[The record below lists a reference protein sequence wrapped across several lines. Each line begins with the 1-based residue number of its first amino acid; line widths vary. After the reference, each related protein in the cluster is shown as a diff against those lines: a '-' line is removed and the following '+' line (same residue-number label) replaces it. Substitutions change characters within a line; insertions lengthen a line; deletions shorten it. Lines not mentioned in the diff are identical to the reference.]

1 MAELR
6 LAAWNRN
13 FQEMLDLPDAFLAER
28 PSFGEYFRYL
38 AARDEYGSADL
49 AVGYCQLKRPWYARR
64 VGGAAARVGELV
76 CLPIMLPAQAER
88 GRKGAL
94 GPLS

>member
-1 MAELR
+1 VAELR

-64 VGGAAARVGELV
+64 VGGAAARRAGGSHHTR
-76 CLPIMLPAQAER
+76 R
-88 GRKGAL
+88 G
-94 GPLS
+94 

>member
-64 VGGAAARVGELV
+64 VGGASARVGELP
-76 CLPIMLPAQAER
+76 CSPITLPRSSQA
-88 GRKGAL
+88 GRKKAL
-94 GPLS
+94 WVR